1 MDVEETQKSNG
12 MVPIH
17 IRGSSDLPSRF
28 YRVDGLMRLAK
39 TRHGY
44 NWIFPK
50 AHVAL
55 SPLLIQVSS
64 AALSVVEEEHFWQ
77 TAQHGPLDVPV
88 LTGTQ
93 FGLQGLDRLKGES
106 PGMIGRIG
114 VSTLSG
120 CIGGF
125 SIRIRRGEK
134 FERIKFW

>member
-17 IRGSSDLPSRF
+17 IRRASDLPSRF
-28 YRVDGLMRLAK
+28 HQVDGLMRLAK

-44 NWIFPK
+44 NWIFTT

-55 SPLLIQVSS
+55 SPVLIQVSS

-93 FGLQGLDRLKGES
+93 FGLQGLDRFKGES
-106 PGMIGRIG
+106 SGMIGTIG
-114 VSTLSG
+114 VSALSG

-125 SIRIRRGEK
+125 SIRIRREEK
-134 FERIKFW
+134 FQRIKFW